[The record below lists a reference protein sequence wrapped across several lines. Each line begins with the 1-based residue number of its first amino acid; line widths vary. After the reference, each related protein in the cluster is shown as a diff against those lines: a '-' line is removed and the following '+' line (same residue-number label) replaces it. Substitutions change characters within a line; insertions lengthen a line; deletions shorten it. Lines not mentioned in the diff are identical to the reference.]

1 MFVDFQSV
9 INLMPTIV
17 GYGLLIGFI
26 PSFISW
32 AVWELVS
39 LFKYMAHG

>member
-1 MFVDFQSV
+1 MFADFQSV
-9 INLMPTIV
+9 IDLMPMMV

-32 AVWELVS
+32 AVWGVVS
-39 LFKYMAHG
+39 LFKYMTHG